1 MSEHLETVKGHLL
14 DLGLTITGENE
25 VDDLVVVDDED
36 NGIKQLVIDC
46 EPPIVILEQLIGD
59 VPPEPGDLFTRLL
72 QMNNTLVHGAFA
84 LDETDGRIF
93 YRDTLQ
99 TAVGKTAQVY
109 MAIPARDAGH
119 GQVQMTVSG
128 QLTTLDDAASDGS
141 APSSV
146 DVRDDVVPHRR
157 GDAGGR

>member
-1 MSEHLETVKGHLL
+1 MSDHLDTVKGHLL
-14 DLGLTITGENE
+14 DLGLTIAAENE
-25 VDDLVVVDDED
+25 AEDLVVVDDED

-84 LDETDGRIF
+84 LDETGRRIF

-99 TAVGKTAQVY
+99 LAN
-109 MAIPARDAGH
+109 
-119 GQVQMTVSG
+119 
-128 QLTTLDDAASDGS
+128 LDLNELEGS
-141 APSSV
+141 IRALSLALAEN
-146 DVRDDVVPHRR
+146 
-157 GDAGGR
+157 GAELLAYWKK